1 MSNIKKVNVK
11 KNYKKI
17 EKKKDNNVDNDV
29 AQLEYNNNKYY
40 ILTFKYIY
48 IYIDID
54 LFLFLTVIHVY
65 RRLDLQSPCF
75 FFFSSF
81 G

>member
-17 EKKKDNNVDNDV
+17 EKKKDNNVDTDV

-40 ILTFKYIY
+40 TLAFKYIY
-48 IYIDID
+48 I
-54 LFLFLTVIHVY
+54 
-65 RRLDLQSPCF
+65 
-75 FFFSSF
+75 
-81 G
+81 